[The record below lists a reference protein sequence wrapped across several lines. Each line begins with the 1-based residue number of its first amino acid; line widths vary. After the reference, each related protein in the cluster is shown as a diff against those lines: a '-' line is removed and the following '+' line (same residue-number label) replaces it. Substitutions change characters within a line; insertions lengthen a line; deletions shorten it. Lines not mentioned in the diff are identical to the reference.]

1 MLLRIVREA
10 VSNAARHASAQTIH
24 VRLEDGRE
32 LRLTVTD
39 DGRGFDAEAIGR
51 DGGLGLLTMREA
63 GARTLGQDEATSVV
77 YGMPKAAFELGAVE
91 RQLPLHRLS
100 SAILE
105 LCADP
110 AVRSVA

>member
-1 MLLRIVREA
+1 MFQSVA
-10 VSNAARHASAQTIH
+10 
-24 VRLEDGRE
+24 
-32 LRLTVTD
+32 
-39 DGRGFDAEAIGR
+39 
-51 DGGLGLLTMREA
+51 GLGRPMTGVILTGMGKDGARGLLAMREA

-77 YGMPKAAFELGAVE
+77 YGMPRAAFELGGVE

-110 AVRSVA
+110 AARPVA